1 MFLNTNNFKSFSRS
15 LEQFFLTVGQDNF
28 GNKIPFLDGINLSQI
43 IFLGLGHRI
52 TACPKLEAINHK
64 KNASV
69 GRRDYLADTSADY

>member
-1 MFLNTNNFKSFSRS
+1 M
-15 LEQFFLTVGQDNF
+15 E
-28 GNKIPFLDGINLSQI
+28 INLTQMF
-43 IFLGLGHRI
+43 FLGLGHRI